1 MISSNSIWI
10 NTLAETTSKQVLER
24 IQNPPELD
32 IYSNASSANPSKF
45 EKVADAIFN
54 WKPQNEEGFPDEADI
69 GLKTI
74 HASIS
79 ADLTLVESIK
89 VSI

>member
-1 MISSNSIWI
+1 MISSNCSIWI

-69 GLKTI
+69 GNTI
-74 HASIS
+74 VYLLSS
-79 ADLTLVESIK
+79 YS
-89 VSI
+89 

>member
-1 MISSNSIWI
+1 AIWI

-69 GLKTI
+69 
-74 HASIS
+74 
-79 ADLTLVESIK
+79 
-89 VSI
+89 